1 MHSEQPAPASAGN
14 RDQIDALLDQA
25 FGAYEQGQMDQA
37 HGHFQAVLALDPQDF
52 DALHMLGV
60 MAMQQRQLPQAIAL
74 FEQAIASDPQA
85 GMAYT
90 NLGIACM
97 ESGLP
102 EKALANFDK
111 AVALEPSVEAFFGR
125 GVVQQT
131 LQQWAATEAS
141 FAQVLAMQPTH
152 VAALINRG
160 HACLMLKRLD
170 DAVACYEKAIAIEP
184 TRAGA
189 FAGLGDALLSMQ
201 RFPQALAAYDR
212 ALALKAEQP
221 DLLGNRASTL
231 LKLAPRNAIILSN
244 LSGALRESARHTEAL
259 AMAERA
265 LEVDPK
271 LGGAHMNRGNAL
283 LDLARLDEAKQA
295 FSMARQVQP
304 DDVEAQWAVGWTSL
318 LSGDWATGLP
328 LFEVRWK
335 KPGFSSEP
343 RGFTQPLWLGDTDL
357 RGRTIL
363 LHAEQGLG
371 DTVNFCRYVPLVA
384 ELGAK
389 VVLEVQPPLKGLMR
403 SLAGGAQVIARGEPL
418 PAFDVHCPLMSLP
431 LAFKSTPTHLPAPQA
446 YLSADPQQVSA
457 LAERL
462 GPRTLPRIGLVWSGN
477 AAHRNDINRSMPLA
491 TLMSALPTSGVQY
504 YCLQKDIREADLPTL
519 KVRPDIIR
527 LHDALQGFDGTAALV
542 DQMDLVIS
550 VDTSIAHLAG
560 ALGKPCWVLLGP
572 AVARA
577 GLALAGRPHRLP
589 LVPQRTPFQ
598 ANQLGPV
605 AGAFAGNHRGVAR
618 LAGLCL
624 EIKLSLSGFALIN
637 WRESRFQKAG
647 TGAQCRKRI
656 RAPCPTQRHHR
667 VPKST
672 MPS

>member
-1 MHSEQPAPASAGN
+1 MHSEQPAPASAAN

-25 FGAYEQGQMDQA
+25 FAAYEQGQMDQA
-37 HGHFQAVLALDPQDF
+37 HGHFQAALALDPQDF

-60 MAMQQRQLPQAIAL
+60 MAMQKRELPQAIAL

-90 NLGIACM
+90 NMGIACM

-231 LKLAPRNAIILSN
+231 LKLKRLPEAITCYEQALKLAPRNAIILSN

-389 VVLEVQPPLKGLMR
+389 VVLEVQPPLKGLVR

-446 YLSADPQQVSA
+446 YLRADPQQVSA

-462 GPRTLPRIGLVWSGN
+462 GPRTQPRTQPRIGLVWSGN
-477 AAHRNDINRSMPLA
+477 AAHRNDVNRSMPLA

-519 KVRPDIIR
+519 KARPDIIR
-527 LHDALQGFDGTAALV
+527 LHDVLQGFDSTAALV

-560 ALGKPCWVLLGP
+560 ALGKPCWILLSRVP
-572 AVARA
+572 DWRWLVDRA
-577 GLALAGRPHRLP
+577 DCPWYP
-589 LVPQRTPFQ
+589 S
-598 ANQLGPV
+598 
-605 AGAFAGNHRGVAR
+605 AR
-618 LAGLCL
+618 LFRQTNWGQWQAPLQD
-624 EIKLSLSGFALIN
+624 ITAALPG
-637 WRESRFQKAG
+637 WLASA
-647 TGAQCRKRI
+647 
-656 RAPCPTQRHHR
+656 
-667 VPKST
+667 PKSN
-672 MPS
+672 

>member
-1 MHSEQPAPASAGN
+1 MHSEQPAPASAAN

-25 FGAYEQGQMDQA
+25 FAAYEQGQPDQA
-37 HGHFQAVLALDPQDF
+37 QAHFQAVLALDAHDF

-60 MAMQQRQLPQAIAL
+60 MAMQQRALPQAIAL
-74 FEQAIASDPQA
+74 FEQAIAADPEA

-97 ESGLP
+97 ESGQP
-102 EKALANFDK
+102 DKALASFDK
-111 AVALEPSVEAFFGR
+111 AVVLEPSVEAFFGR
-125 GVVQQT
+125 GAAQQA
-131 LQQWAATEAS
+131 LKQWAATEAS
-141 FAQVLAMQPTH
+141 FAQVLAVQPGH

-160 HACLMLKRLD
+160 HACLMLQRFD

-184 TRAGA
+184 NRAGA
-189 FAGLGDALLSMQ
+189 FAGLGDAMLSMQ
-201 RFPQALAAYDR
+201 RLPQALAAYDR
-212 ALALKAEQP
+212 SLALKADQP

-231 LKLAPRNAIILSN
+231 LKLKRLPEAIACYEQALKLAPRNAIILSN
-244 LSGALRESARHTEAL
+244 LSGALRESARHAEAL
-259 AMAERA
+259 AMADRA

-283 LDLARLDEAKQA
+283 LDLARLDEARQA
-295 FSMARQVQP
+295 FAMARQAQP

-328 LFEVRWK
+328 LFEVRWQ

-371 DTVNFCRYVPLVA
+371 DTINFCRYVPLVA

-403 SLAGGAQVIARGEPL
+403 SLAGGAQVVARGEPL

-431 LAFKSTPTHLPAPQA
+431 LAFKSTPAHLPAPA
-446 YLSADPQQVSA
+446 SYLHADPQQVQA

-462 GPRTLPRIGLVWSGN
+462 GPRTQPLTPLRIGIVWSGN
-477 AAHRNDINRSMPLA
+477 AAHRNDVNRSMPLA

-519 KVRPDIIR
+519 KARPDIIR
-527 LHDALQGFDGTAALV
+527 LHDALQGFDGTAALL
-542 DQMDLVIS
+542 DQMDLVIT

-560 ALGKPCWVLLGP
+560 AMGKPCWILLSRVP
-572 AVARA
+572 DWRW
-577 GLALAGRPHRLP
+577 
-589 LVPQRTPFQ
+589 LVDRTDCPWY
-598 ANQLGPV
+598 PS
-605 AGAFAGNHRGVAR
+605 AR
-618 LAGLCL
+618 LLRQTSWGQWQAPLQDVAATLPGWLAA
-624 EIKLSLSGFALIN
+624 AL
-637 WRESRFQKAG
+637 
-647 TGAQCRKRI
+647 
-656 RAPCPTQRHHR
+656 
-667 VPKST
+667 KSA
-672 MPS
+672 